1 MQKLIDQLKAIWAD
15 LSPQRRMFAVGGLIT
30 IVGTVAILVAVNS
43 GENYTKLL
51 KPAKDQ
57 NVEAITDALE
67 ARTIPSRMGE
77 DGWITVPAA
86 HLDEARL
93 IASMAH
99 GKVEGVG
106 LEMFDQPTF
115 GASQFDKYVNYI
127 RGLEG
132 ELGRTIARI
141 DGVRS
146 ARVHLTIP
154 KRRPIR
160 SLQKPPKASVN
171 VRLMENMMIPRDRV
185 RSIQLMAASA
195 VEGMDPD
202 KVSVTD
208 QHGNNLSAPESAS
221 KSDDRALK
229 LKHKYEESV
238 TERVLNMLE
247 PVVGVGKVRVN
258 VTADMDFA
266 SVQETRTDIDPD
278 KQTVKSESTSEE
290 TSTSDQTGAGGVV
303 GQAANDPQR
312 NPDGLGGAK
321 TNSLKKSE
329 QRVFENATT
338 ITKRAEG
345 GARIKQLSV
354 GVIIDGYMGENAEG
368 QSSWTAW
375 TPDEMKKF
383 EDALKS
389 GTGIVEGRGDQL
401 SIENIQFRDVP
412 VIQEVEEPMLSPF
425 VQQIIEWGIM
435 LLIAIMVIFGVLRP
449 LMKNLIP
456 AITPTTAL
464 AVAGGGTMAGSAPAA
479 ANSGMRAEDISA
491 GALPFPGQP
500 QSDVVRVGER
510 LRLQAIESTKQN
522 PERAVE
528 VIRAWLLTEDPQ

>member
-1 MQKLIDQLKAIWAD
+1 MQKLIDQLKAFWAN
-15 LSPQRRMFAVGGLIT
+15 LTPQRRMFAVGGLVT
-30 IVGTVAILVAVNS
+30 VVGAAAILVAVNS
-43 GENYTKLL
+43 GENYSKLL

-67 ARTIPSRMGE
+67 ARSIPSRMGE
-77 DGWITVPAA
+77 NGWITVPAA

-93 IASMAH
+93 VASMAH
-99 GKVEGVG
+99 GKVDGVG

-141 DGVRS
+141 DGVKS

-171 VRLMENMMIPRDRV
+171 LRLAENMMIPRSRV

-208 QHGNNLSAPESAS
+208 QHGNNLSAPEDVS
-221 KSDDRALK
+221 KGDDRALK
-229 LKHKYEESV
+229 LKNKYEEGVS
-238 TERVLNMLE
+238 ERVLNMLE

-258 VTADMDFA
+258 VTASMDFA
-266 SVQETRTDIDPD
+266 NVQQTRTDIDPD

-290 TSTSDQTGAGGVV
+290 TSTNDQTGAGGVV

-312 NPDGLGGAK
+312 AQGAGAGGK

-329 QRVFENATT
+329 QRVFENAMT

-345 GARIKQLSV
+345 GARVKQLSV
-354 GVIIDGYMGENAEG
+354 GVIIDGYMGENADGEK
-368 QSSWTAW
+368 QWTAW
-375 TPDEMKKF
+375 TTEEMKKF
-383 EDALKS
+383 ADALK
-389 GTGIVEGRGDQL
+389 GATGVDIDRGDQL

-412 VIQEVEEPMLSPF
+412 VIQEEEEPALSPF
-425 VQQIIEWGIM
+425 VQQLIEWGLM
-435 LLIAIMVIFGVLRP
+435 LGIAMMVIFGVLRP
-449 LMKNLIP
+449 LLKSLVP
-456 AITPTTAL
+456 AMQPSTAL
-464 AVAGGGTMAGSAPAA
+464 AVAGGGTMAGGDADL
-479 ANSGMRAEDISA
+479 SGMGVATENISA
-491 GALPFPGQP
+491 GALPFPGSD